1 MHARC
6 VNRRIFWRDL
16 AAWAKGGFV
25 HYPILQHLIGQ
36 QDGQWLVLGKIWQP
50 QEFTIHGG
58 QLRPDGSFTQLPAVN
73 ALRKIG
79 CAGLILLK
87 NSC

>member
-36 QDGQWLVLGKIWQP
+36 QDGQWLVWGK
-50 QEFTIHGG
+50 FGNRRN
-58 QLRPDGSFTQLPAVN
+58 LLSMVVN
-73 ALRKIG
+73 FGRTAALRNFQPLMH
-79 CAGLILLK
+79 CAKLGVLV
-87 NSC
+87 